1 MAPEISEIA
10 TALGDENARKIGE
23 IFAQHRDRLKQLVE
37 AKLAARPDVRRR
49 FDADD
54 VLQEAFF
61 VINRRFAAFDA
72 EPTMDLF
79 AWLWA
84 LVHDQLLMHLRQHSA
99 AKKRTVAAEVYA
111 AEDLSNSASSLGC
124 PLANLATDSTPSRK
138 AVQNE
143 AEHLMLVALESLPE
157 MYRRIVELRSIKGL
171 SIEQAAAELGI
182 TKGNASKQYQRALPM
197 LVCAIAAVTRAIG

>member
-72 EPTMDLF
+72 EPTMDPKFSFSMRIHTTCWIL
-79 AWLWA
+79 
-84 LVHDQLLMHLRQHSA
+84 A
-99 AKKRTVAAEVYA
+99 AFGTGSGGAGAAG
-111 AEDLSNSASSLGC
+111 S
-124 PLANLATDSTPSRK
+124 
-138 AVQNE
+138 
-143 AEHLMLVALESLPE
+143 
-157 MYRRIVELRSIKGL
+157 
-171 SIEQAAAELGI
+171 
-182 TKGNASKQYQRALPM
+182 
-197 LVCAIAAVTRAIG
+197 AVTPLRGGLCLRCLR